1 MGLKHKMI
9 SYAFV
14 IKNFVPVYK
23 KVQILHAQY
32 GKVLCVYPQKHQGA
46 LLTTGS
52 VILCQIEP
60 FNRAYRFEY
69 LEIVR
74 STNCVDVM
82 QLQFIHEIMLICL
95 KFIPNN
101 VAVSDIVEFLL
112 YLYRDIDN
120 VSSQGKNIALLRLF
134 LLCGLLPETQEL
146 YRIAMQDPYGKIVHD
161 DQLLQRYVQFGWDQ
175 LVDQGLL

>member
-1 MGLKHKMI
+1 MI

-14 IKNFVPVYK
+14 IKNFVPVYQ
-23 KVQILHAQY
+23 KVQVLHAQY
-32 GKVLCVYPQKHQGA
+32 GKIMCVYPQKHQGA

-52 VILCQIEP
+52 VILCHVEP
-60 FNRAYRFEY
+60 FNNVYRFEY

-74 STNCVDVM
+74 SANSVEIM

-101 VAVSDIVEFLL
+101 IAVSDVFDFLL
-112 YLYRDIDN
+112 YVYRDIDN
-120 VSSQGKNIALLRLF
+120 VSSAGKKIALLRLF

-146 YRIAMQDPYGKIVHD
+146 YRIAMQDPYGNIANSE
-161 DQLLQRYVQFGWDQ
+161 QLLERYVKIGWDQ
-175 LVDQGLL
+175 LTEQRLR